1 MPERTEE
8 AAVRTDPESDLQPDA
23 APEPATVVAVP
34 AEVQAIVDALDDKRA
49 LDVAVLHLE
58 VVSDT
63 LDWFVVATGESSLQ
77 LQAMEGE
84 VRERLKAA
92 GVRPKS
98 VEGPSARWVLM
109 DYGGVVAHLMSP
121 EAREFYD
128 LEGLWADAPR
138 VPVVPS

>member
-1 MPERTEE
+1 VPESNPE
-8 AAVRTDPESDLQPDA
+8 AAARPDA
-23 APEPATVVAVP
+23 TPDASPTAPAAVP

-58 VVSDT
+58 EVSDT

-84 VRERLKAA
+84 VRERLKATGA
-92 GVRPKS
+92 RLKG

-109 DYGGVVAHLMSP
+109 DYGGVVAHLMSAD
-121 EAREFYD
+121 ARAFYD

>member
-1 MPERTEE
+1 MPELSPE
-8 AAVRTDPESDLQPDA
+8 AAARPDA
-23 APEPATVVAVP
+23 TPPNAVP

-58 VVSDT
+58 QVSDT

-92 GVRPKS
+92 GVRLKA

-121 EAREFYD
+121 DARSFYD

>member
-1 MPERTEE
+1 MPESDPET
-8 AAVRTDPESDLQPDA
+8 AVRTDA
-23 APEPATVVAVP
+23 AAVPAAVP

-49 LDVAVLHLE
+49 LDVTVLHLE
-58 VVSDT
+58 EVSDS

-92 GVRPKS
+92 GARLKA

-109 DYGGVVAHLMSP
+109 DYGGVVAHLMSA
-121 EAREFYD
+121 EARAFYD

>member
-1 MPERTEE
+1 VPDSAPE
-8 AAVRTDPESDLQPDA
+8 AAHDAVVRPDA
-23 APEPATVVAVP
+23 TPTPAVP
-34 AEVQAIVDALDDKRA
+34 AEVQAMVDALDDKRA

-58 VVSDT
+58 EVSDT

-92 GVRPKS
+92 GARLKA

-121 EAREFYD
+121 DARAFYD

>member
-1 MPERTEE
+1 MPESSFD
-8 AAVRTDPESDLQPDA
+8 AAARPDA
-23 APEPATVVAVP
+23 TPTAPASAVP

-58 VVSDT
+58 EVSDT

-84 VRERLKAA
+84 VRERLKATGA
-92 GVRPKS
+92 RLKA

-109 DYGGVVAHLMSP
+109 DYGGVIAHLMSP
-121 EAREFYD
+121 DAREFYD

>member
-1 MPERTEE
+1 MPEL
-8 AAVRTDPESDLQPDA
+8 SPDA
-23 APEPATVVAVP
+23 ATRPDATPPTAVP

-58 VVSDT
+58 EVSDT

-92 GVRPKS
+92 GVRLKA

-121 EAREFYD
+121 DARAFYD